1 MSVEMY
7 KVSVQ
12 PSDRIVII
20 DGTDLKFKIFTRFS
34 GGPEASVT
42 VKLCSTIFG
51 KEVPL
56 DLEGFNQLP
65 VQLERIVK
73 IVEEKQRGFLGWE
86 GTGSCLIL
94 SRYVISLPL
103 IQYFLSQSN
112 ISPFS

>member
-34 GGPEASVT
+34 GEPEASVT
-42 VKLCSTIFG
+42 VKLCSTI

-56 DLEGFNQLP
+56 DLDGFNQLP
-65 VQLERIVK
+65 VHLEHIAK
-73 IVEEKQRGFLGWE
+73 LVEERRGSYLGWE
-86 GTGSCLIL
+86 GTGMCLVL
-94 SRYVISLPL
+94 SK
-103 IQYFLSQSN
+103 
-112 ISPFS
+112 